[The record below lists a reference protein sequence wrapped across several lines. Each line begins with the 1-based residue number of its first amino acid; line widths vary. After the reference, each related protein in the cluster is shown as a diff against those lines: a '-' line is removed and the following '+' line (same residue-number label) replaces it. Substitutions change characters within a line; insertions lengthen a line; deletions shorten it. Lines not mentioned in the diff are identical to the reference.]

1 MVQDARNRN
10 VGPWRDDPVAALR
23 RAVMEVVFGAPEDQ
37 PCELLPASAFPTPA
51 DMRPVPRWRRAGGV
65 PDGEIGPNS
74 RTVNSRL
81 FSSCAGWVDPPTSGE
96 FYAAIRAETPAPRQ
110 RAILRTWFREATNS
124 EVLWGW
130 IEEAYTLPEL
140 VAAIHRIGYRR
151 NALNHYLNGFA
162 RRARTAG

>member
-1 MVQDARNRN
+1 MAQDADSRDALTE
-10 VGPWRDDPVAALR
+10 RDDPVEALR
-23 RAVMEVVFGAPEDQ
+23 RSGMEVVFGAPEDR

-51 DMRPVPRWRRAGGV
+51 DVRPVPRWRRAGGTA
-65 PDGEIGPNS
+65 DGEIGPNS

-81 FSSCAGWVDPPTSGE
+81 FSSCAGWVDPPTSAE
-96 FYAAIRAETPAPRQ
+96 FYAAIRAQAPDPRQ

-140 VAAIHRIGYRR
+140 VAAIHQIGYRR
-151 NALNHYLNGFA
+151 NALNHYLNSFA
-162 RRARTAG
+162 RPGRTAR